1 MLLGENWRSEFEGTK
16 RWILS
21 LGGRFV
27 QQAPKSLSTV
37 GKFVYKSADCTNRQL
52 QSELG
57 DICNVVTL
65 TYPDSSAGGEIMQ
78 LGVNKSLGIKK
89 VLEYFGGD
97 IADTIAIGDGCND
110 IEMLDLCATGVAMGD
125 ATGWSAAE
133 NAATKQQG
141 IMESAKMDEIKVIL
155 KAIHLSP
162 NIESNNPLLKIR
174 YIDVEPNIK
183 RMKTYEMVTKAN
195 AFATYVSHGVYG
207 LHALQAINAFGDVN
221 QVWEDSREMIEKYQE
236 SLFNKNTETTAVGGL
251 DETKP
256 NADRLQGDESDQI
269 ENSPIIDKQ

>member
-1 MLLGENWRSEFEGTK
+1 MKQKLVFLDIDGTLVDKLETIHPSTVKALELARENGHRLFISSGRYKGIVPKCLAPLHLDDGVFAAGANVFCDGKVIFESNFEPHIYDRIIASLKEHKALIVAETLESEMLLGENWRSEFEGTK

-21 LGGRFV
+21 LGGSFV

-110 IEMLDLCATGVAMGD
+110 IEMLDLCATGVAMG
-125 ATGWSAAE
+125 
-133 NAATKQQG
+133 NASD
-141 IMESAKMDEIKVIL
+141 IV
-155 KAIHLSP
+155 KAHADIVTD
-162 NIESNNPLLKIR
+162 R
-174 YIDVEPNIK
+174 IDNDGL
-183 RMKTYEMVTKAN
+183 YKA
-195 AFATYVSHGVYG
+195 FETLG
-207 LHALQAINAFGDVN
+207 LI
-221 QVWEDSREMIEKYQE
+221 
-236 SLFNKNTETTAVGGL
+236 
-251 DETKP
+251 
-256 NADRLQGDESDQI
+256 
-269 ENSPIIDKQ
+269 